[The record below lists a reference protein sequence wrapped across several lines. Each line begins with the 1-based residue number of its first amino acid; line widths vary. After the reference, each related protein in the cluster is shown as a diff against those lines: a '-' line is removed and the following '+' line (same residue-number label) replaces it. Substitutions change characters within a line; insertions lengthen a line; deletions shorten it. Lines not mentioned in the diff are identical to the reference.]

1 MLSPKYRYIWLD
13 FETTWLDITKDEPIQ
28 LWIVE
33 IDVNGNII
41 DQYQT
46 LLRPEKELKELKN
59 IVSFITNIN
68 IEDLSSAPT
77 PSEIEKEISH
87 FFWDNTVIIW
97 HNIAFDLSFLNRFFP
112 PLKYTFSIDTFQLSQ
127 AMVPYAPS
135 HALEILSNYLEEKPL
150 FLKRKSKFWLKFA
163 LENEEQENFHDA
175 FFDTKETLVLFCYLI
190 DFLWEVQEKIPVL
203 TQLINKSNAEFL
215 NILPNYNFKES
226 ESIWTITI
234 PSLKKISPA
243 DTSFTVFPY
252 GIQVSNYENRKRY
265 YVWNLKFK
273 SLLQSLLAN
282 KKILLVFSSKP
293 KLDIAKNLLN
303 DMWIKNIWFAREE
316 QTISPKLFQTFL
328 SKSYFSDFEILFI
341 IKYCVHL
348 FYWYWVLDLNSKW
361 DYKVYSFIKDTRDI
375 VKYPLVLTTH
385 QWLYSLLEK
394 NIETY
399 QDFQIL
405 FFDTEW
411 RYRNYN
417 QYLSRT
423 CDLYYIQNFLDMLLY
438 KYELLE
444 EKNLINPGSINIL
457 QEFDTFFTM
466 FIWILRTETKKLF
479 IIKYCVHL
487 FYWYWVLDL
496 NSKWDYKVYSFIK
509 DTRDIVKYPL
519 VLTTHQWLYSLL
531 EKNIETYQD
540 FQILFFDTEWRYRN
554 YNQYLSRTCD
564 LYYIQNFLDMLLYK
578 YELLE
583 EKNLINSESL
593 NILQDFDTFF
603 TMFIWILR
611 TETKKLFINI
621 QEDEIQ
627 INPIVSSIEF
637 YQTKLLLTKL
647 KEFWPRLEAVLQPTD
662 FKTLRSQIEHFFSIT
677 ETVAKVQRKMYSQS
691 DFYFLYSEDTKFT
704 NRDEFL
710 DIFTNHHTLFLSNY
724 EKTYNKLLP
733 EIVDFK
739 EKRLPHLKA
748 VVDLED
754 QLSRFISNSD
764 KSFFII
770 STVKDESREIFEH
783 LQTIPQL
790 SDFELLVENI
800 TWGAGKNIYKAKK
813 NPKKI
818 VVWWYNFLMMCYAQK
833 VKFDQLIIWNIKW
846 AQSNL
851 ILADMQR
858 YSPE

>member
-479 IIKYCVHL
+479 I
-487 FYWYWVLDL
+487 
-496 NSKWDYKVYSFIK
+496 
-509 DTRDIVKYPL
+509 
-519 VLTTHQWLYSLL
+519 
-531 EKNIETYQD
+531 
-540 FQILFFDTEWRYRN
+540 
-554 YNQYLSRTCD
+554 
-564 LYYIQNFLDMLLYK
+564 
-578 YELLE
+578 
-583 EKNLINSESL
+583 
-593 NILQDFDTFF
+593 
-603 TMFIWILR
+603 
-611 TETKKLFINI
+611 NI

-637 YQTKLLLTKL
+637 YQTKLLLGKL
-647 KEFWPRLEAVLQPTD
+647 KEFWPKLEAVLQPTD
-662 FKTLRSQIEHFFSIT
+662 FKTLRLQIEHFFSIT

-710 DIFTNHHTLFLSNY
+710 DIFTNHHTLFFSNY

-733 EIVDFK
+733 EIIDFK

-748 VVDLED
+748 VVDLEE
-754 QLSRFISNSD
+754 QISHFISNSD
-764 KSFFII
+764 QSFFII

-790 SDFELLVENI
+790 SDYELLVENI

-813 NPKKI
+813 NSKKI

-851 ILADMQR
+851 IIADMQR
-858 YSPE
+858 YSPEE

>member
-1 MLSPKYRYIWLD
+1 MLSKKFRYIWLD
-13 FETTWLDITKDEPIQ
+13 FETTWLDLYKDEPIQ

-33 IDVNGNII
+33 IDVNWNII

-97 HNIAFDLSFLNRFFP
+97 HNIAFDLSFFFFFFP
-112 PLKYTFSIDTFQLSQ
+112 SLKYKFSIDTFQLSQ

-135 HALEILSNYLEEKPL
+135 HALEILSNYLEEKPI
-150 FLKRKSKFWLKFA
+150 FLQRKSKFWLKFD
-163 LENEEQENFHDA
+163 LENEEQDNFHDA

-190 DFLWEVQEKIPVL
+190 DFLWEVQEKFPVL
-203 TQLINKSNAEFL
+203 TQLINKSYAEFL
-215 NILPNYNFKES
+215 NVLPNYKFKEL

-234 PSLKKISPA
+234 PSLKKISPS
-243 DTSFTVFPY
+243 DTSFTTFPY
-252 GIQVSNYENRKRY
+252 DIQVSSYENRKRY

-328 SKSYFSDFEILFI
+328 SKSHFSDFEI
-341 IKYCVHL
+341 
-348 FYWYWVLDLNSKW
+348 
-361 DYKVYSFIKDTRDI
+361 
-375 VKYPLVLTTH
+375 
-385 QWLYSLLEK
+385 
-394 NIETY
+394 
-399 QDFQIL
+399 
-405 FFDTEW
+405 
-411 RYRNYN
+411 
-417 QYLSRT
+417 
-423 CDLYYIQNFLDMLLY
+423 
-438 KYELLE
+438 
-444 EKNLINPGSINIL
+444 
-457 QEFDTFFTM
+457 
-466 FIWILRTETKKLF
+466 LF